1 MNEPVDAIRIMAEVE
16 RLLLDD
22 GFVATPAELE
32 IARKAVANLIDKV
45 EELLSTHGEYRCY
58 GGSGESIEE
67 HMRADL
73 VFALARVKGESA

>member
-16 RLLLDD
+16 RVLLDD
-22 GFVATPAELE
+22 GFVATPHELA
-32 IARKAVANLIDKV
+32 IARESVVNLIEKV

-67 HMRADL
+67 HMRAEL
-73 VFALARVKGESA
+73 VSALARVKGEAK